1 MTTETEVAE
10 EQNVQIT
17 MNDLMIMRAVIDAS
31 TQAGIF
37 KAADLSA
44 VGSVFDKVNGI
55 VNDFIAKNPPPQ
67 PEGEAAA
74 AE

>member
-37 KAADLSA
+37 KAADIDSMASSILFLAS
-44 VGSVFDKVNGI
+44 S
-55 VNDFIAKNPPPQ
+55 PRP
-67 PEGEAAA
+67 
-74 AE
+74 